1 MTPELAYFLKIN
13 VGIALFY
20 AFYRLFLYKDTFF
33 HWRRTALL
41 CFFGVS
47 LLYPMLNL
55 QEWVKAHEPLVAMA
69 DLYATTLLPEI
80 VFDEVTITA
89 DINWQDITLTSLKV
103 IYLCGVILFSIRFI
117 VQLISIIRLRIRC
130 KAIQIQGVRIYALN
144 KASGPF
150 SFFHWI
156 FIHTESHT
164 EEELAEVLVHEL
176 THARQIHSADVV
188 FGEWMCIACW
198 FNPFAWLMKREIR
211 NNLEYMA
218 DQHVLQT
225 GYDHKTYQYHLLGL
239 AHHKA
244 AATLYNSFNV
254 LPLKNR
260 ITMMNKKRTKEI
272 GRTKYLMFLPLAAL
286 LMIISNIEAVART
299 TKDFAKDVIQAVEEK
314 TGQTGETLQPVAA
327 ETSEPTTPTTTPL
340 QEKKV
345 EYKGVVVDDTG
356 KGLANATL
364 GAEILNDGT
373 FQKINIPNTKTD
385 ANGNFSFTAIE
396 GITTITIDNKDISAS
411 MNIKNQ
417 DRLNLKIVLLSAAAR
432 KKMEENLEV
441 FDIVE
446 KMPVFPGGQTA
457 LMEYISQNLRYPAK
471 AHQERIQGR
480 VIAGFVVEKDGS
492 ISTPTIV
499 RSVSPEVDAEA
510 IRVLSTMP
518 KWTPG
523 TQRGKEVRVRYTVPI
538 LFKLSEP
545 EAEEIKNSKL
555 DEVVVVAYAADEN
568 TATDASDTILEN
580 AEEMPKYPGG
590 TEGLMRYL
598 AKNIKYPVDAQKSK
612 TQGRVVVQIIVDK
625 EGRVTSPRIAQSV
638 SPSLDAEAIRVVTGM
653 PRWEP
658 GKNKGEAVA
667 VQYTLPINF
676 KLQ

>member
-55 QEWVKAHEPLVAMA
+55 QEWVKAHEPMVAMA

-89 DINWQDITLTSLKV
+89 GINWQDITLTSLKA

-130 KAIQIQGVRIYALN
+130 KAMQIQGVRIYALN

-156 FIHTESHT
+156 FIHPESHT

-260 ITMMNKKRTKEI
+260 IKMMNKRRTKEI
-272 GRTKYLMFLPLAAL
+272 GRTKYLMFLPLAAI
-286 LMIISNIEAVART
+286 LMIVSNIEMVART
-299 TKDFAKDVIQAVEEK
+299 TEKFAKEMMGQITEEVAMQAETTNIPELSTREMQEITLPQGTKEKEVTETQIKSVPDSVVFQVVEE
-314 TGQTGETLQPVAA
+314 
-327 ETSEPTTPTTTPL
+327 
-340 QEKKV
+340 
-345 EYKGVVVDDTG
+345 
-356 KGLANATL
+356 
-364 GAEILNDGT
+364 
-373 FQKINIPNTKTD
+373 
-385 ANGNFSFTAIE
+385 
-396 GITTITIDNKDISAS
+396 
-411 MNIKNQ
+411 
-417 DRLNLKIVLLSAAAR
+417 
-432 KKMEENLEV
+432 
-441 FDIVE
+441 
-446 KMPVFPGGQTA
+446 MPDFPGGMKA
-457 LMEYISQNLRYPAK
+457 LMDYLSKNVKYPAE
-471 AHQERIQGR
+471 AHAIGAQGR
-480 VIAGFVVEKDGS
+480 VIVSFTVKKDGS
-492 ISTPTIV
+492 IADTKV
-499 RSVSPEVDAEA
+499 ERSVNPYLDKEA
-510 IRVLSTMP
+510 MRVIAAMP
-518 KWTPG
+518 KWQPG
-523 TQRGKEVRVRYTVPI
+523 KQRGEAVNVRFTVPVA
-538 LFKLSEP
+538 FRLSDP
-545 EAEEIKNSKL
+545 PTPKAEEIKQSDL
-555 DEVVVVAYAADEN
+555 DEVVVVRYGPQEDSTPGAVGVKGEN
-568 TATDASDTILEN
+568 VDQAFTVVET
-580 AEEMPKYPGG
+580 MPKFPEGQA
-590 TEGLMRYL
+590 GLMRYL
-598 AKNIKYPVDAQKSK
+598 ARSIKYPVIAQKNK
-612 TQGRVVVQIIVDK
+612 EQGRVIIQMIIGTDGSLSNVK
-625 EGRVTSPRIAQSV
+625 VLRSV
-638 SPSLDAEAIRVVTGM
+638 SPSLDAEAIRVVGNM
-653 PRWEP
+653 PKWEP
-658 GKNKGEAVA
+658 GMQKGQAVP
-667 VQYTLPINF
+667 VKYTLPITF
-676 KLQ
+676 RLQ

>member
-55 QEWVKAHEPLVAMA
+55 QEWVKAHEPMVAMA

-89 DINWQDITLTSLKV
+89 GINWQDITLTSLKV

-130 KAIQIQGVRIYALN
+130 KAMQIQGVRIYALN

-156 FIHTESHT
+156 FIHPESHT

-272 GRTKYLMFLPLAAL
+272 GRTKYLMFLPLAGI
-286 LMIISNIEAVART
+286 LMIVSNIEMVART
-299 TKDFAKDVIQAVEEK
+299 TEKFAKEMMGQVTEEVAMQAETTNIPELSTREIQEISLPQGTKGKEVTETQIKSVPDSVVFQVVEE
-314 TGQTGETLQPVAA
+314 
-327 ETSEPTTPTTTPL
+327 
-340 QEKKV
+340 
-345 EYKGVVVDDTG
+345 
-356 KGLANATL
+356 
-364 GAEILNDGT
+364 
-373 FQKINIPNTKTD
+373 
-385 ANGNFSFTAIE
+385 
-396 GITTITIDNKDISAS
+396 
-411 MNIKNQ
+411 
-417 DRLNLKIVLLSAAAR
+417 
-432 KKMEENLEV
+432 
-441 FDIVE
+441 
-446 KMPVFPGGQTA
+446 MPDFPGGMKA
-457 LMEYISQNLRYPAK
+457 LMDYLSKNVKYPAE
-471 AHQERIQGR
+471 AHAIGAQGR
-480 VIAGFVVEKDGS
+480 VIVSFTVKKDGS
-492 ISTPTIV
+492 IADTKV
-499 RSVSPEVDAEA
+499 ERSVNPYLDKEA
-510 IRVLSTMP
+510 MRVIAAMP
-518 KWTPG
+518 KWQPG
-523 TQRGKEVRVRYTVPI
+523 KQRGEAVNVRFTVPVA
-538 LFKLSEP
+538 FRLSDP
-545 EAEEIKNSKL
+545 ELPKAEEIKQSDL
-555 DEVVVVAYAADEN
+555 DEVVVVGYGPQEDSTPGAVGVKGEN
-568 TATDASDTILEN
+568 TDQAFTVVET
-580 AEEMPKYPGG
+580 MPKFPEGQA
-590 TEGLMRYL
+590 GLMRYL
-598 AKNIKYPVDAQKSK
+598 ARSIKYPVIAQKNK
-612 TQGRVVVQIIVDK
+612 EQGRVIIQMIIGTDGSLSNVK
-625 EGRVTSPRIAQSV
+625 VLRSV
-638 SPSLDAEAIRVVTGM
+638 SPSLDAEAIRVVGNM
-653 PRWEP
+653 PKWEP
-658 GKNKGEAVA
+658 GMQKGQAVP
-667 VQYTLPINF
+667 VKYTLPITF
-676 KLQ
+676 RLQ